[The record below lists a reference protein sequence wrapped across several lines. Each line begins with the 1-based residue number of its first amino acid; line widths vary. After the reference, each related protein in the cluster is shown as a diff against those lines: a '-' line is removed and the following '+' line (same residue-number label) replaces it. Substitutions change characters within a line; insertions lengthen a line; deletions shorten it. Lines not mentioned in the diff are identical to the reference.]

1 MSFNK
6 SHLKPETIH
15 SLMIFLKKSKLK
27 INLSKTDD
35 KFVNFKKDDNYLFSS
50 LYKKM
55 LLDYNGISG
64 TRT

>member
-1 MSFNK
+1 
-6 SHLKPETIH
+6 
-15 SLMIFLKKSKLK
+15 MIFLKKSKLK